1 MPATEPA
8 VAGGSPPPASP
19 TSAAAPAAAG
29 ARAAGRPGLARRVVA
44 RHGHP
49 REWVWGYLMVAP
61 LALGLAGFY
70 LWPIVQSVY
79 YSFTSWGAFGGQQWA
94 GLANYRAFLS
104 DPQLPKAAWNTVL
117 YSLLLL
123 ASIPV
128 SIVFAALLNQV
139 RGRSVGLYRTLYFI
153 PVVSM
158 PAAVAMVW
166 RWLYNGDYGLIN
178 YLLSLIGIHG
188 PHWVSDGR
196 FAVYAMALV
205 GIWAVIGYNMIIFAA
220 GLKGIPR
227 HYYEAAELDGAGRV
241 RQFFSITL
249 PLLSP
254 SIFFVS
260 VITVISG
267 LQMFD
272 YVLLMLG
279 RSNPALADSK
289 TIAYLFYEYVFLDN
303 EQGMG
308 CAIAV
313 VLTVVLLLLT
323 AVQFRLQKRWVH
335 YA

>member
-1 MPATEPA
+1 MALAKAP
-8 VAGGSPPPASP
+8 S
-19 TSAAAPAAAG
+19 APAAVP
-29 ARAAGRPGLARRVVA
+29 AAAATGPRRRLGVRVGEQN
-44 RHGHP
+44 GHP
-49 REWVWGYLMVAP
+49 REWIWGYLMILPLVA
-61 LALGLAGFY
+61 GLACFY
-70 LWPIVQSVY
+70 LWPIAQSCY
-79 YSFTSWGAFGGQQWA
+79 YSFTTWGVFGGQQWV

-117 YSLLLL
+117 YSLLMLL
-123 ASIPV
+123 AIPF
-128 SIVFAALLNQV
+128 SIVLAALLNQL
-139 RGRSVGLYRTLYFI
+139 RGRHVGLYRTLYFL

-178 YLLSLIGIHG
+178 YLLSLVGVHG
-188 PHWVSDGR
+188 PHWVSDPR
-196 FAVYAMALV
+196 FTVYAMAVV
-205 GIWAVIGYNMIIFAA
+205 GIWSSLGYNMIIFSA

-260 VITVISG
+260 VLTVIGG

-272 YVLLMLG
+272 TVLMMLG
-279 RSNPALADSK
+279 RANPALAGSK
-289 TIAYLFYEYVFLDN
+289 TIAYLFYEDVFLDN
-303 EQGMG
+303 RQGMG

-313 VLTVVLLLLT
+313 VLMAVLLVLT
-323 AVQFRLQKRWVH
+323 AVQFRLQKKWVH
-335 YA
+335 YE

>member
-1 MPATEPA
+1 MSL
-8 VAGGSPPPASP
+8 G
-19 TSAAAPAAAG
+19 
-29 ARAAGRPGLARRVVA
+29 RRVVE

-49 REWVWGYLMVAP
+49 REWVAGYLMVAP

-79 YSFTSWGAFGGQQWA
+79 YSFTSWGLFGGQQWVGA
-94 GLANYRAFLS
+94 ANYRAFLS
-104 DPQLPKAAWNTVL
+104 DPQLPAAVWNTVL

-128 SIVFAALLNQV
+128 SILFAALLNQV

-178 YLLSLIGIHG
+178 YLLSVVGIHG
-188 PHWVSDGR
+188 AHWVSDGR
-196 FAVYAMALV
+196 FTVYAMSVV
-205 GIWAVIGYNMIIFAA
+205 GIWAIIGYNMIIFAA

-241 RQFFSITL
+241 RQFFSVTL

-260 VITVISG
+260 VITVING

-279 RSNPALADSK
+279 KSNPALGDSK

-308 CAIAV
+308 SAIAV
-313 VLTVVLLLLT
+313 VLMAVLLALT